1 MSLDRRKFLTGL
13 GVGSAGLMMAG
24 GVAAQAADRTAK
36 PGGTAAPADLT
47 RERGTVLYT
56 IGTKGG
62 PRVGGRRSNPANLLM
77 VDGVPF
83 VIDCGYGVSRGLV
96 DAGLPLDKLKYVF
109 ITHHHSD
116 HNLEYG
122 NLFYN
127 GWVTNLRT
135 PVKSYGPEGLEQMT
149 RDFWALNRIDV
160 ATRMADEG
168 RVDPRALLQ
177 ATDLSSPGPVVELDG
192 VRVSC
197 VLTPHPPL
205 KHCLAYRFQTPH
217 GAVVF
222 TGDTAYNPALADFAK
237 GANVLVHEVVY
248 PPGVDKLVEKVGT
261 DKEAFKHHL
270 LGAHTTPEDAGRIA
284 QAAGVQTLVLSHF
297 VPGDMDWITDA
308 MWQEGAAKHFK
319 GQVIVAR
326 DRQRIPVG

>member
-1 MSLDRRKFLTGL
+1 MSIDRRKFI
-13 GVGSAGLMMAG
+13 AGIGMGGASLLMARHA
-24 GVAAQAADRTAK
+24 AAQAVSGNDK
-36 PGGTAAPADLT
+36 PGAAAAPADLAA
-47 RERGTVLYT
+47 ERGTVLYT

-62 PRVGGRRSNPANLLM
+62 PRVGGRRGNPANLLM

-83 VIDCGYGVSRGLV
+83 VVDCGYGVSRGLV

-135 PVKSYGPEGLEQMT
+135 PVKSYGPIGIEQMT

-168 RVDPRALLQ
+168 RVDPHPLLQ
-177 ATDLSSPGPVVELDG
+177 AHDLPGPGKVMEADG
-192 VRVSC
+192 VRVTSAHM
-197 VLTPHPPL
+197 LHPPL
-205 KHCLAYRFQTPH
+205 EHCFAYRFDTPH
-217 GAVVF
+217 GAGVF
-222 TGDTAYNPALADFAK
+222 SGDTAYNPKLADFAK
-237 GANVLVHEVVY
+237 GADVLVHEVVY
-248 PPGVDKLVEKVGT
+248 PPGVDKLVERVAN

-270 LGAHTTPEDAGRIA
+270 LASHTTPEDAGKIA
-284 QAAGVQTLVLSHF
+284 QAAGVKTLVLSHF

-308 MWQEGAAKHFK
+308 MWQEGAGKHFK